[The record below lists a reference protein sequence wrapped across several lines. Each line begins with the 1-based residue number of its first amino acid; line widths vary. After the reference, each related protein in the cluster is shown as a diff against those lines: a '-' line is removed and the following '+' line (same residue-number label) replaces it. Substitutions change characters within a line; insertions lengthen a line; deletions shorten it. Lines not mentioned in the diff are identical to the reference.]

1 LQGIELHTRALGP
14 SGLQVSELGLGCNNF
29 GERIDAAGTDA
40 VVHAA
45 LDAGV
50 NFFDT
55 ADVYGVRGEGTSEIL
70 LGKALGSRRHE
81 ALIATKFG
89 ASMTIE
95 GGPRNAS
102 RAYILQAVEASLARL
117 HTDHID
123 VYWLHWPDP
132 KTPMQ
137 ETLRALDDL
146 VRAGKVRCI
155 GACNL
160 AAWQL
165 VEAEWLARE
174 LGTQHFVC
182 AQNEYSLIERAPEKE
197 LLPALVAY
205 QLALVPYFPL
215 ANGLLTG
222 KYRRGAT
229 PPAGSR
235 FDAWKALGRQYL
247 TDANWSRVERLEAW
261 CADHGHTLLEL
272 AFAWLLARA
281 EVASVIAGASRPDQ
295 VLANARAIEWRITAA
310 ERAEVDALLDA
321 A

>member
-1 LQGIELHTRALGP
+1 MHARALGP

-29 GERIDAAGTDA
+29 GERIDAHGADA

-45 LDAGV
+45 LDAGI

-70 LGKALGSRRHE
+70 LGKALGARRNDV
-81 ALIATKFG
+81 LIATKFG
-89 ASMTIE
+89 ASMTVE

-117 HTDHID
+117 RTDHID

-132 KTPMQ
+132 QTPMQ

-160 AAWQL
+160 AAWQV

-174 LGTQHFVC
+174 LGTRHFAC
-182 AQNEYSLIERAPEKE
+182 AQNEYSLVERAPERE
-197 LLPALVAY
+197 LLPALAAY
-205 QLALVPYFPL
+205 GLALVPYFPL
-215 ANGLLTG
+215 ASGLLTG
-222 KYRRGAT
+222 KYRRGEAA
-229 PPAGSR
+229 PADSR
-235 FDAWKALGRQYL
+235 FAAWKRLGDHYQ
-247 TDANWSRVERLEAW
+247 TAAHWARVERMQAW
-261 CADHGHTLLEL
+261 CADHGRSLLEL
-272 AFAWLLARA
+272 AFAWLLARP
-281 EVASVIAGASRPDQ
+281 EVASVIAGATRPEQ
-295 VLANARAIEWRITAA
+295 VHANARAVAWRMTGA